1 MTNFEIVECL
11 SISRH
16 LPAVVPLMY
25 LVETVI
31 GAMRDIGMPE
41 HHLRR
46 AQIGGV
52 LQKIGREAVCLR
64 TCGFTFFEMP
74 ALAA

>member
-1 MTNFEIVECL
+1 
-11 SISRH
+11 
-16 LPAVVPLMY
+16 MY

-31 GAMRDIGMPE
+31 GAMRVDLGCRDIGMPE

-46 AQIGGV
+46 AQIGAV